1 MVLRLVHRNPYDG
14 NKRHVARS
22 PKKNEATTVLV
33 TAHLECQSFNLLAS
47 KKKKILRN
55 PQHLQTRKFKWA
67 PSVQSSSRN
76 RSSTA
81 SRRKRKKKHPFVL
94 GGGHV
99 LGIKKT
105 SQIFHQPGWFLL
117 KILGHQ
123 QPLYHSNLL
132 KGISRVKEIT
142 SSCLGSYLPEVQDLA
157 GLSSLEVPKFPPKK
171 RYGYSSWW
179 LVQPNPSENYE
190 N

>member
-1 MVLRLVHRNPYDG
+1 MYFLYLEVLLKVHFEQGLKPLWHSMVLRLVHRNPYDG

-94 GGGHV
+94 GGAMCWALKKLHKYFTNLDGFCWKF
-99 LGIKKT
+99 LGT
-105 SQIFHQPGWFLL
+105 
-117 KILGHQ
+117 
-123 QPLYHSNLL
+123 N
-132 KGISRVKEIT
+132 
-142 SSCLGSYLPEVQDLA
+142 
-157 GLSSLEVPKFPPKK
+157 
-171 RYGYSSWW
+171 
-179 LVQPNPSENYE
+179 NPYTIVTF
-190 N
+190 

>member
-1 MVLRLVHRNPYDG
+1 MSIIQLAGIQKKENLAEPPASANAKVQVGTFCSKFFTKSFLNRI
-14 NKRHVARS
+14 
-22 PKKNEATTVLV
+22 PKKKE
-33 TAHLECQSFNLLAS
+33 
-47 KKKKILRN
+47 KKTSIC
-55 PQHLQTRKFKWA
+55 F
-67 PSVQSSSRN
+67 
-76 RSSTA
+76 
-81 SRRKRKKKHPFVL
+81 

-179 LVQPNPSENYE
+179 LVQPNPSEKYE